1 LIGVLAGCTSVR
13 SELEVTG
20 VYGLY
25 ADSQKITLEV
35 FTDGTFTETI
45 VFAPRHVE
53 KRVGRW
59 RWAQGRMS
67 FDVLWIPE
75 SFAPDYIRRADS
87 RSDGGQ
93 QKYSDPGHWSI
104 MAEKHWGTIILPIF
118 PDADTHFTMVQHSSA
133 R

>member
-1 LIGVLAGCTSVR
+1 MLTGCTSVR

-20 VYGLY
+20 VYELY

-35 FTDGTFTETI
+35 FPDGTFAETI
-45 VFAPRHVE
+45 VFAPGHVE

-59 RWAQGRMS
+59 HWAQGRMG

-75 SFAPDYIRRADS
+75 SFAPDYVRRADS
-87 RSDGGQ
+87 RAGGGQ
-93 QKYSDPGHWSI
+93 PKYTDPEHWLVTP
-104 MAEKHWGTIILPIF
+104 EKYWGTISLPIF
-118 PDADTHFTMVQHSSA
+118 PDDDIHFTMVQHSSG